1 MIFFFRINKNII
13 KENIYLE
20 IKIKN
25 YENLIKLNLYFPF
38 DLFLKIKSIILLLNI
53 FLIIMNL
60 FTNFKLKILIN
71 YL

>member
-1 MIFFFRINKNII
+1 MIFYFRINKNII

>member
-1 MIFFFRINKNII
+1 MIFYFRINKNII

-53 FLIIMNL
+53 FLIIMN
-60 FTNFKLKILIN
+60 
-71 YL
+71 